1 MRRGILLWMKD
12 EDKLVE
18 EVLQGKNSSFELLLQ
33 PYRQGF
39 LNMAYR
45 ITGDYEEAK
54 EVCQEA
60 LLKIYKYLKSFKK
73 GGSFKTWSYKVVM
86 NTSYDYLREKKKFK
100 RVIESQKG
108 APVYEVSQVEKKIW
122 TSQMREKIQ
131 NMLDILSPK
140 EKAVFLLRDSEGL
153 SVKEASLVL
162 GCSQISV
169 RTHLSRARQK
179 LKAHFEKKL
188 WAQKREGKI

>member
-1 MRRGILLWMKD
+1 MWMKD

-18 EVLQGKNSSFELLLQ
+18 EALQGNHSSFELLLQ
-33 PYRQGF
+33 PYRQGY

-45 ITGDYEEAK
+45 ITGDREEAMDI
-54 EVCQEA
+54 CQDA
-60 LLKIYKYLKSFKK
+60 LFKIFKYLNSYKK
-73 GGSFKTWSYKVVM
+73 GRSFKTWSYKVVV
-86 NTSYDYLREKKKFK
+86 NTSYDFLKEKKKFK
-100 RVIESQKG
+100 QVIDSQKS
-108 APVYEVSQVEKKIW
+108 APIYEPSKVEEKVWKK
-122 TSQMREKIQ
+122 QMKEKIQ

-153 SVKEASLVL
+153 SVKEASASL

-179 LKAHFEKKL
+179 IKTHFEKKHM
-188 WAQKREGKI
+188 KITGEG

>member
-1 MRRGILLWMKD
+1 MWMKD

-18 EVLQGKNSSFELLLQ
+18 EVLQGKHSSFELLLQ

-45 ITGDYEEAK
+45 ITGDREEAQ
-54 EVCQEA
+54 EVCQDA
-60 LLKIYKYLKSFKK
+60 LLKIFKYLRSFKK
-73 GGSFKTWSYKVVM
+73 GHSFKTWSYKVLM
-86 NTSYDYLREKKKFK
+86 NTSYDHLREKKKFR
-100 RVIESQKG
+100 RVIESQKSES
-108 APVYEVSQVEKKIW
+108 VYESPQIEQRIW
-122 TSQMREKIQ
+122 KNQMREKIQ
-131 NMLDILSPK
+131 DMLDILSPK
-140 EKAVFLLRDSEGL
+140 EKDVFLLRDSEGL

-179 LKAHFEKKL
+179 IKAQFEKKQ
-188 WAQKREGKI
+188 WAQNKEGKT

>member
-1 MRRGILLWMKD
+1 MWMKD

-18 EVLQGKNSSFELLLQ
+18 EVLQGKHSSFELLLQ

-45 ITGDYEEAK
+45 ITGDREEAQ
-54 EVCQEA
+54 EVCQDA
-60 LLKIYKYLKSFKK
+60 LLKIFKYLKSFKK
-73 GGSFKTWSYKVVM
+73 GRSFKTWSYKVLM
-86 NTSYDYLREKKKFK
+86 NTSYDYLREKKKFN
-100 RVIESQKG
+100 RVIESQKRTS
-108 APVYEVSQVEKKIW
+108 VYEIPQIEQKLW
-122 TSQMREKIQ
+122 QSQMKEKIQ
-131 NMLDILSPK
+131 SMLGILSPK

-153 SVKEASLVL
+153 SVREASLVL

-179 LKAHFEKKL
+179 IKTHFEKNHLKNR
-188 WAQKREGKI
+188 REGKT

>member
-1 MRRGILLWMKD
+1 MWMKD

-18 EVLQGKNSSFELLLQ
+18 EVLQGKHSSFELLLQ

-45 ITGDYEEAK
+45 ITGDREEAK
-54 EVCQEA
+54 EVCQDA
-60 LLKIYKYLKSFKK
+60 LLKIFKYLKSYKR
-73 GGSFKTWSYKVVM
+73 GRSFKTWSYKVLM

-100 RVIESQKG
+100 RVIDSQKG
-108 APVYEVSQVEKKIW
+108 ASVYEIPQIEQRVWK
-122 TSQMREKIQ
+122 SQMKEKIQ

-140 EKAVFLLRDSEGL
+140 EKAVFLLRDSECL
-153 SVKEASLVL
+153 SVREASLVL

-179 LKAHFEKKL
+179 IKIHFEKNYLNKI
-188 WAQKREGKI
+188 REGKT

>member
-1 MRRGILLWMKD
+1 MWMKD

-18 EVLQGKNSSFELLLQ
+18 EVLQGHHSSFERLLQ

-45 ITGDYEEAK
+45 ITGDREDAR
-54 EVCQEA
+54 EVCQDA
-60 LLKIYKYLKSFKK
+60 LLKIFKYLRSYKK
-73 GGSFKTWSYKVVM
+73 GRSFKTWSFKILV
-86 NTSYDYLREKKKFK
+86 NTSYDYLKEKRKFK
-100 RVIESQKG
+100 RAIDSQKT
-108 APVYEVSQVEKKIW
+108 ASIYELPQIEQKVWK
-122 TSQMREKIQ
+122 SQMRQKIQ
-131 NMLDILSPK
+131 SMLDILSPR

-179 LKAHFEKKL
+179 IKAHFEKTYEKS
-188 WAQKREGKI
+188 RGG

>member
-1 MRRGILLWMKD
+1 MKD

-18 EVLQGKNSSFELLLQ
+18 EVLQGKHSSFELLLQ
-33 PYRQGF
+33 PYRTGF

-45 ITGDYEEAK
+45 ITGDREEAQ
-54 EVCQEA
+54 EVCQDA
-60 LLKIYKYLKSFKK
+60 LLKIFKYLKSYKK
-73 GGSFKTWSYKVVM
+73 GRSFKTWSYKVLM

-100 RVIESQKG
+100 RVIDSQKSE
-108 APVYEVSQVEKKIW
+108 PVFETPRIEQRVWKN
-122 TSQMREKIQ
+122 QMRDKIQ

-162 GCSQISV
+162 KCSQISV

-179 LKAHFEKKL
+179 IKTHFEKKHL
-188 WAQKREGKI
+188 DINREEKI

>member
-1 MRRGILLWMKD
+1 MWMKD

-18 EVLQGKNSSFELLLQ
+18 EILQGDHSSFELLLQ

-45 ITGDYEEAK
+45 ITGDREEAM
-54 EVCQEA
+54 EVCQDA
-60 LLKIYKYLKSFKK
+60 LLKIFKYLKSYKK
-73 GGSFKTWSYKVVM
+73 GRSFKTWSYKILM
-86 NTSYDYLREKKKFK
+86 NTSYDFLKEKKKFK
-100 RVIESQKG
+100 RVIDGQKS
-108 APVYEVSQVEKKIW
+108 ASVYESSQIENKIW
-122 TSQMREKIQ
+122 RNQMKQKIRS
-131 NMLDILSPK
+131 MLDILSPK

-179 LKAHFEKKL
+179 IKNHFEKKHMTFI
-188 WAQKREGKI
+188 REKKT